1 MTPVS
6 QHTYSV
12 ASVSYLGPAY
22 TDCQAD
28 PKAPAP
34 PPAPASKRRRPGQ
47 LCGCQTLTTQRR
59 GRPSGAAPSNA
70 AHAATVARVTCH
82 DGARP

>member
-22 TDCQAD
+22 TDCQAN

-34 PPAPASKRRRPGQ
+34 PPAQASKAG
-47 LCGCQTLTTQRR
+47 
-59 GRPSGAAPSNA
+59 GRVSSAA
-70 AHAATVARVTCH
+70 
-82 DGARP
+82 ARP